1 MITIVW
7 FKRDLRLH
15 DHAALTAALAGG
27 HPVVPLYI
35 LEPELWREPTLSG
48 RQFAFMSECLDDLDR
63 QLRKCSSALVR
74 RTGDAVQ
81 VLADLHARH
90 GIAAIHAH
98 EETGLMWTFARDKA
112 VRRWARQAGVPFIEH
127 RQHGVWRGMAHNR
140 LPHRNGWAARWE
152 AMMTGDRLARPSRG
166 WLAAPRSLP
175 SDAWPDAAALGLP
188 DDPCP
193 QRQRGGRPEAIALL
207 RSFLEARGRTYR
219 RAMSS
224 PLEGASA
231 CSRLSAHLAFGC
243 VSIREVHQATLSAMQ
258 RYRERGDKPFAASL
272 QSFQARLHWHCHFI
286 QKLEDEPAIE
296 HRDLHPAYADMRPVT
311 ADHERLV
318 AAWRDGQT
326 GFPFVD
332 ACMRSLRATGW
343 LNFRMRAMV
352 MAFSSYHLWQDWRRP
367 AQELARLFTDFEP
380 GIHFPQAQMQS
391 GTTGI
396 NTARIYN
403 PVKQSQ
409 DQDPDGAFIRQWVP
423 ELAALPTAFLHEPW
437 QAPDALLK
445 GSGIH
450 LGESYPARLVDHV
463 EAARHARD
471 RIYTVRAD
479 KDYQETARSIV
490 TRHGSRKRTSARSR
504 KRSPDPATG
513 PVDPAPG
520 NPAADNQ
527 LQFGF

>member
-1 MITIVW
+1 MITLVW

-15 DHAALTAALAGG
+15 DHAALTAALAAG

-35 LEPELWREPTLSG
+35 LEPELWQEPALSG
-48 RQFAFMSECLDDLDR
+48 RQFAFLGECLDDLDR
-63 QLRKCSSALVR
+63 QLQNFGSRLVR
-74 RTGDAVQ
+74 RSGDAVQ

-98 EETGLMWTFARDKA
+98 EETGLFWTFARDKA
-112 VRRWARQAGVPFIEH
+112 VRRWARTAAVPFVEH
-127 RQHGVWRGMAHNR
+127 RQHGVWRGMANDPR
-140 LPHRNGWAARWE
+140 PHRNGWAARWE
-152 AMMTGDRLARPSRG
+152 AMMGDQRLARPSSG
-166 WLAAPRSLP
+166 KFADPALLRSDP
-175 SDAWPDAAALGLP
+175 WPDAAALGLP

-193 QRQRGGRPEAIALL
+193 HRQRGGRPEAIALL
-207 RSFLEARGRTYR
+207 RSFLDERGRTYR

-224 PLEGASA
+224 PLEGANA
-231 CSRLSAHLAFGC
+231 CSRLSAHLTFGC
-243 VSIREVHQATLSAMQ
+243 VSIREVHQATLSAKE
-258 RYRERGDKPFAASL
+258 RHREAGDKLFTASL
-272 QSFQARLHWHCHFI
+272 RSFQARLHWHCHFI
-286 QKLEDEPAIE
+286 QKLEDEPGIE
-296 HRDLHPAYADMRPVT
+296 YRDLHPAYADLRP
-311 ADHERLV
+311 AGPDHVQIV
-318 AAWRDGQT
+318 AAWRDGKT

-332 ACMRSLRATGW
+332 ACMRSLHATGW

-423 ELAALPTAFLHEPW
+423 ELAALPTEFLHEPW
-437 QAPDALLK
+437 LAPETLLANR
-445 GSGIH
+445 GVQ
-450 LGESYPARLVDHV
+450 LGVNYPARLVDHV

-479 KDYQETARSIV
+479 KTHRETARTII
-490 TRHGSRKRTSARSR
+490 TRHGSRKRSSDRARTR
-504 KRSPDPATG
+504 EKGTTKSPAD
-513 PVDPAPG
+513 
-520 NPAADNQ
+520 AAKNNQ